1 MATRRICLDTAFL
14 IYFLRGKKN
23 AAKKAEE
30 LENQDVELCTTAINA
45 FELYL
50 GACSSKNPKRRIK
63 DVRDLL
69 ADLIILNVDEKAAE
83 ESAKLLSILTSKGEM
98 IDIRDA
104 LIAGTMLVNDC
115 YAIVTKNVR
124 HFERISDIKVE
135 TY

>member
-1 MATRRICLDTAFL
+1 MATRRICLDTTFL

-23 AAKKAEE
+23 AVKKAEE
-30 LENQDVELCTTAINA
+30 LENQDVELCTTTINA

-50 GACSSKNPKRRIK
+50 GAYSSKNPKKRIK

-83 ESAKLLSILTSKGEM
+83 ESAKLLSILTSKGKM

-124 HFERISDIKVE
+124 HFKRISDIKVE